1 MGRVDEA
8 MRRAAEAGARRT
20 LDLIP
25 DVDQTRSDEH
35 DADSPAPGEAFP
47 SEEPA
52 RPRLRTVGSI
62 ADMPLRPQ
70 QPEQPV
76 PPASRMLPDRL
87 DPSLEHKVV
96 IDESMDPASREQY
109 RRLATGLHAAQATS
123 GLKVVMLV
131 SALAGEGKTLTASN
145 LALTFSESYQRSVL
159 LIDGD
164 LRRPSLHTVF
174 NLQNSPGLSEGL
186 VAAQDRKLPLHRVS
200 GRLTVLTAGAAT
212 DDPMAALASER
223 MQRLVDQARETFD
236 WVIVDT
242 PPIGLLSDANL
253 LAAFA
258 DGAILVVKAGTT
270 PSELVQRAV
279 AAIGKDRLLGV
290 VLNRASVPMGPG
302 YAYRRYYDSVRTTG
316 A

>member
-25 DVDQTRSDEH
+25 DVDQPRGDDH
-35 DADSPAPGEAFP
+35 DADNPSPAESFP
-47 SEEPA
+47 SEEHG

-62 ADMPLRPQ
+62 ADMPMRPQ
-70 QPEQPV
+70 SEPTAQP
-76 PPASRMLPDRL
+76 AARMLPDRL

-109 RRLATGLHAAQATS
+109 RRLATGLHAAQAAS

-145 LALTFSESYQRSVL
+145 LALTFSESYQRTVL

-186 VAAQDRKLPLHRVS
+186 LASQDRKLPLHRVS
-200 GRLTVLTAGAAT
+200 ARLTVLTAGTAT

-223 MQRLVDQARETFD
+223 MQRLIDQARETFD

-258 DGAILVVKAGTT
+258 DGAILVVKAEST

-302 YAYRRYYDSVRTTG
+302 YAYQRYYNSVRTSG

>member
-25 DVDQTRSDEH
+25 DVDQARSDDH
-35 DADSPAPGEAFP
+35 DADSPSPADSFP
-47 SEEPA
+47 SEEHG

-62 ADMPLRPQ
+62 ADMPMRPQ
-70 QPEQPV
+70 AEPPSQP
-76 PPASRMLPDRL
+76 AARMLPDRL

-109 RRLATGLHAAQATS
+109 RRLATGLHAAQAAS

-200 GRLTVLTAGAAT
+200 ARLTVLTAGTAT
-212 DDPMAALASER
+212 DDPMAALASDR
-223 MQRLVDQARETFD
+223 MQRLIEQARETFD

-258 DGAILVVKAGTT
+258 DGAILVVKAEST

-302 YAYRRYYDSVRTTG
+302 YAYQRYYNSVRTSG

>member
-25 DVDQTRSDEH
+25 DAAQSRGDETANEGRPL
-35 DADSPAPGEAFP
+35 ADTFP
-47 SEEPA
+47 SEEQA
-52 RPRLRTVGSI
+52 RPRLRPVGTF
-62 ADMPLRPQ
+62 ADMPIRPQPEVPQ
-70 QPEQPV
+70 QPV
-76 PPASRMLPDRL
+76 PRMLPDRL
-87 DPSLEHKVV
+87 DPNLEHKVV
-96 IDESMDPASREQY
+96 VDEEMDPASREQY
-109 RRLATGLHAAQATS
+109 RRLATGLHAAQAAS

-174 NLQNSPGLSEGL
+174 GLQNSPGLSEGL
-186 VAAQDRKLPLHRVS
+186 VATQDRKLPLHRVS
-200 GRLTVLTAGAAT
+200 PRLTVLTAGTAT

-223 MQRLVDQARETFD
+223 MQRLIDQARETFD

-258 DGAILVVKAGTT
+258 DGAIMVVKAEST
-270 PSELVQRAV
+270 PADLVERAV

-290 VLNRASVPMGPG
+290 VLNRASVAMGPG
-302 YAYRRYYDSVRTTG
+302 YAYRRYYDSVRTSG

>member
-8 MRRAAEAGARRT
+8 IRRAAEAGARRT
-20 LDLIP
+20 LDFIP
-25 DVDQTRSDEH
+25 DAGEARSDEKAG
-35 DADSPAPGEAFP
+35 DGQSSTESFP
-47 SEEPA
+47 SEDFA
-52 RPRLRTVGSI
+52 RPRLRPVGSF
-62 ADMPLRPQ
+62 ADVPIRPVTE
-70 QPEQPV
+70 PATQPV
-76 PPASRMLPDRL
+76 PRMLPDRL

-96 IDESMDPASREQY
+96 VDDAIDPASREQY
-109 RRLATGLHAAQATS
+109 RRLATGLHAAQAAS
-123 GLKVVMLV
+123 GLKVIMLV

-186 VAAQDRKLPLHRVS
+186 LAAQDRKLPLHRVS
-200 GRLTVLTAGAAT
+200 PRLTVLTAGTAT

-223 MQRLVDQARETFD
+223 MQRLIDQARETFD

-258 DGAILVVKAGTT
+258 DGAIMVVKAEET
-270 PSELVQRAV
+270 PSDLVQRAV
-279 AAIGKDRLLGV
+279 SAIGKDRLLGM

-302 YAYRRYYDSVRTTG
+302 YAYRRYYDSVKTAG

>member
-25 DVDQTRSDEH
+25 DVDQSRSNGH
-35 DADSPAPGEAFP
+35 DADSLSPAETFP
-47 SEEPA
+47 SEEHG

-70 QPEQPV
+70 PAPSAQP
-76 PPASRMLPDRL
+76 AARMLPDRL

-96 IDESMDPASREQY
+96 IDDAMDPASREQY
-109 RRLATGLHAAQATS
+109 RRLATGLHAAQAAS

-186 VAAQDRKLPLHRVS
+186 VAAEERKLPLHRVS
-200 GRLTVLTAGAAT
+200 SRLTVLTAGTAT

-223 MQRLVDQARETFD
+223 MQRLIDQARETFD

-253 LAAFA
+253 LAASA
-258 DGAILVVKAGTT
+258 DGAILVVKAEFT
-270 PSELVQRAV
+270 PAELVQRAV

-302 YAYRRYYDSVRTTG
+302 YAYRRYYDSVRTSG

>member
-25 DVDQTRSDEH
+25 EGDQVRSDDH
-35 DADSPAPGEAFP
+35 DPDSPSQAESFP
-47 SEEPA
+47 SEEHG

-62 ADMPLRPQ
+62 ADMPMRPQ
-70 QPEQPV
+70 PE
-76 PPASRMLPDRL
+76 PPAQPAARMLPDRL

-109 RRLATGLHAAQATS
+109 RRLATGLHAAQAAS

-186 VAAQDRKLPLHRVS
+186 LASQDRKLPLHRVS
-200 GRLTVLTAGAAT
+200 ARLTVLTAGTAT

-258 DGAILVVKAGTT
+258 DGAILVVKAEST

-302 YAYRRYYDSVRTTG
+302 YAYQRYYNSVRTSG

>member
-25 DVDQTRSDEH
+25 DMDQARSH
-35 DADSPAPGEAFP
+35 DHGDDAPSQPESFP
-47 SEEPA
+47 SEEHG
-52 RPRLRTVGSI
+52 RPRLRTVGSL
-62 ADMPLRPQ
+62 ADMPMRPQ
-70 QPEQPV
+70 PDAPAQPV
-76 PPASRMLPDRL
+76 PRMLPDRL
-87 DPSLEHKVV
+87 GPSLEHKIV

-109 RRLATGLHAAQATS
+109 RRLATGLHAAQAAS

-200 GRLTVLTAGAAT
+200 ARLTVLTAGAAT

-223 MQRLVDQARETFD
+223 MQRLIEQARETFD

-258 DGAILVVKAGTT
+258 DGAIMVVKAEST
-270 PSELVQRAV
+270 PSDLVQRAV

-302 YAYRRYYDSVRTTG
+302 YAYQRYYQSVRSG

>member
-25 DVDQTRSDEH
+25 DVDQSHGSSSASDGQT
-35 DADSPAPGEAFP
+35 SVEAFP
-47 SEEPA
+47 SEQGE
-52 RPRLRTVGSI
+52 RPRLRPVGPPVEMPMRTP
-62 ADMPLRPQ
+62 ADSAP
-70 QPEQPV
+70 
-76 PPASRMLPDRL
+76 PPATRMLPDRL

-96 IDESMDPASREQY
+96 VDEAMDPASREQY
-109 RRLATGLHAAQATS
+109 RRLATGLHAAQAES

-174 NLQNSPGLSEGL
+174 SLDNSPGLSEGL
-186 VAAQDRKLPLHRVS
+186 LAPQDRKLPLHRVS
-200 GRLTVLTAGAAT
+200 SRLTVLTAGTAT

-223 MQRLVDQARETFD
+223 MQRLIEQARETFD

-258 DGAILVVKAGTT
+258 DGAILVVKAEAT
-270 PSELVQRAV
+270 PCDLVQRAV
-279 AAIGKDRLLGV
+279 TAIGKDRLLGV

-302 YAYRRYYDSVRTTG
+302 YAYRRYYESVRTPG